1 MSAAFEPQHVLDKAE
16 LELFKLSQS
25 ETQVADLTPKERN
38 RLIHKARNLR
48 DRARTKYVKQVA
60 HTRAVTG
67 TKRGYTGAANERSR
81 AKAAMLA
88 QAVDSLQTL

>member
-1 MSAAFEPQHVLDKAE
+1 MAATYEPQHVLDKDE
-16 LELFKLSQS
+16 LALFKLSQS
-25 ETQVADLTPKERN
+25 EKHVADLGPKERN

-67 TKRGYTGAANERSR
+67 TKRGYSGEANERSSV
-81 AKAAMLA
+81 KATMLA
-88 QAVDSLQTL
+88 QAVESLQTL